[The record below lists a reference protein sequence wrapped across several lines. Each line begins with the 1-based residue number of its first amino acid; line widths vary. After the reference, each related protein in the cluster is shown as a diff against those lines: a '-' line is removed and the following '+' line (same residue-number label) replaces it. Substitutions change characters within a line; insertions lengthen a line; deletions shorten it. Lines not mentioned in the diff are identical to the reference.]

1 MDREKGAEWLR
12 VLLQKFG
19 PIIKAK
25 CHQIVNYK
33 GGIMFEG
40 NFRVF
45 KAFYVD
51 LSNTLFFDKSLLVN
65 YR

>member
-40 NFRVF
+40 NIIFSKMFLFRIF
-45 KAFYVD
+45 
-51 LSNTLFFDKSLLVN
+51 L
-65 YR
+65 

>member
-40 NFRVF
+40 NFKVF
-45 KAFYVD
+45 MIILNF
-51 LSNTLFFDKSLLVN
+51 FMFDKSLFII
-65 YR
+65 